1 MPAAVTI
8 RTTDDILHALDAH
21 PEWLAAVRA
30 KILTQELLDLPRKV
44 AQLAETVAQLADRVT
59 QLEDKVARLAN
70 TVAQLAE
77 TVAYLVREM
86 DGVKQEVNGVKQEV
100 NGVKQ
105 AINGLEKRVGKLE
118 EGQQRLVEGQQWLK
132 EGQQR
137 LENRVAEISGRYAEE
152 TAEKEI
158 ALLIHNMD
166 LRHVCTL
173 SLAEVVT
180 MAVPDLAQHASKNDV
195 ASFCRADLIATAVDA
210 AGQTWYVAVEVSYT
224 ADERDTTRALRNAD
238 YLTRLTGQ
246 PARAAVAA
254 VKIDNRIQE
263 PLQRGVVYWHALEPE
278 KLTMA

>member
-1 MPAAVTI
+1 MPVAVTI

-44 AQLAETVAQLADRVT
+44 AQLAETVAQLA
-59 QLEDKVARLAN
+59 
-70 TVAQLAE
+70 E

-86 DGVKQEVNGVKQEV
+86 DGVKKEVNGVK
-100 NGVKQ
+100 K

-118 EGQQRLVEGQQWLK
+118 EGQQRLEEGQQRLEEGQQWLK

-180 MAVPDLAQHASKNDV
+180 MAVPDLAQHASKNDI
-195 ASFCRADLIATAVDA
+195 ASFCRADLIATAVDD

-246 PARAAVAA
+246 SARAAVAA

-263 PLQRGVVYWHALEPE
+263 TLQRGGVYWHALEPE

>member
-86 DGVKQEVNGVKQEV
+86 DGVKQEVNGVK
-100 NGVKQ
+100 K

-118 EGQQRLVEGQQWLK
+118 EGQQRLEEGQQWLK

-195 ASFCRADLIATAVDA
+195 ASFCRADLIATAVDD
-210 AGQTWYVAVEVSYT
+210 AGQIWYVAVEVSYT

>member
-1 MPAAVTI
+1 MPVAVTI

-44 AQLAETVAQLADRVT
+44 AQLAETVAQLA
-59 QLEDKVARLAN
+59 
-70 TVAQLAE
+70 E

-86 DGVKQEVNGVKQEV
+86 DGVKKEVNGVK
-100 NGVKQ
+100 K

-118 EGQQRLVEGQQWLK
+118 EGQQRLEEGQQRLEEGQQWLK

-180 MAVPDLAQHASKNDV
+180 MAVPDLAQHASKNDI
-195 ASFCRADLIATAVDA
+195 ASFCRADLIATAVDD

-263 PLQRGVVYWHALEPE
+263 TLQRGGVYWHALEPE

>member
-86 DGVKQEVNGVKQEV
+86 DGVKKEV

-118 EGQQRLVEGQQWLK
+118 EGQQRLE

-152 TAEKEI
+152 TAQKEI

>member
-30 KILTQELLDLPRKV
+30 KILTPELLDLPRKV
-44 AQLAETVAQLADRVT
+44 AQLAETVA

-86 DGVKQEVNGVKQEV
+86 DGVKQEVKGVK
-100 NGVKQ
+100 K

-118 EGQQRLVEGQQWLK
+118 EGQQRLEEGQQWLK
-132 EGQQR
+132 EGLQR

-195 ASFCRADLIATAVDA
+195 ASFCRADLIATAVDD

-263 PLQRGVVYWHALEPE
+263 TLQRGGVYWHALEPE